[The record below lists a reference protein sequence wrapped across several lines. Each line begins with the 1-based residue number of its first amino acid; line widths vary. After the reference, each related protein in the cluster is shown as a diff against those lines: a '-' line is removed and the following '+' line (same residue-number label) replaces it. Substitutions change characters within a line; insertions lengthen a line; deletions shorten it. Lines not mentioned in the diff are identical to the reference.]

1 MDALLRLADEVGELG
16 RRLDRISAELRTY
29 TPDDVTR
36 PVPTPTPTPPPLST
50 PAPAP
55 APAPTS
61 APVSAALPTSS
72 PVPAPQPV
80 PPYAA
85 PPPHYPPYYQPYVPP
100 PKGPSLVERLG
111 RDGAG
116 SRLLAW
122 VGGAV
127 TLLGVVL
134 FLILAVQRGWLGPL
148 PRVLVGAAL
157 GCALIGVGL
166 WAHRSPNGRTGAF
179 ALAATGIAALY
190 LDAVAA
196 TTLYDFLP
204 EAGGLAV
211 GLVVAVGGLLLAA
224 RWDAVA
230 LGTAVVVGCAACAP
244 VITHGFTPEL
254 VTFLLVV
261 QIATTPVRLRKTW
274 PAVAL
279 AAGAPPLVAS
289 VVSTAQYD
297 KAEAV
302 TNAVV
307 AVAALVVGAALA
319 VVSTRRRADGQV
331 TAGLLAWAAAPA
343 LLSTVM
349 LTKWEAVTVAV
360 VVAVVMLAAWVL
372 TPLKAVAATATFVAA
387 FEATAVAFDEPARSI
402 ALMGVGALLALVALT
417 LKDRATLWGAFGFT
431 TSGALLAFYRDV
443 PPSLLVRP
451 VDGVYV
457 TALVSSLCILGVAV
471 LLPWVAATIGVLRP
485 AAENL
490 LPWLAAGVA
499 ALYGAAGVV
508 LSAVLLGVSGRS
520 GFLLGHV
527 LITVSWTV
535 AALVL
540 LLKGIGVR
548 ALRVTGLVLVGAAV
562 LKLVLFDLSALDGMA
577 RVAAF
582 LVAGL
587 ILLAAGTR
595 YARLVSGQR

>member
-1 MDALLRLADEVGELG
+1 MDALQRLADEVGELG

-29 TPDDVTR
+29 GTDEVTR
-36 PVPTPTPTPPPLST
+36 PVPAS
-50 PAPAP
+50 
-55 APAPTS
+55 
-61 APVSAALPTSS
+61 VQ
-72 PVPAPQPV
+72 VPAPVLAPV
-80 PPYAA
+80 LPSPPQA
-85 PPPHYPPYYQPYVPP
+85 PYYPPNYQPYVPP

-111 RDGAG
+111 QDGAG

-157 GCALIGVGL
+157 GCALIGVGG
-166 WAHRSPNGRTGAF
+166 WVHRSPNGRTGAF

-196 TTLYDFLP
+196 TTLYNFLP
-204 EAGGLAV
+204 ELGGLAV
-211 GLVVAVGGLLLAA
+211 GLVVVVGGLLLAA
-224 RWDAVA
+224 RWDSVV
-230 LGTAVVVGCAACAP
+230 LGTAVVVGCAVCAP
-244 VITHGFTPEL
+244 VITQGFTPEL
-254 VTFLLVV
+254 VTFLLMV
-261 QIATTPVRLRKTW
+261 QIATTPVQLRKTW

-279 AAGAPPLVAS
+279 AAGVPPLVAS
-289 VVSTAQYD
+289 VASTAQYYTPG
-297 KAEAV
+297 AV

-319 VVSTRRRADGQV
+319 VVSTLRRADDLV
-331 TAGLLAWAAAPA
+331 AINLLIWAAAPA
-343 LLSTVM
+343 LLSTFM
-349 LTKWEAVTVAV
+349 LTKWQAVTVAM
-360 VVAVVMLAAWVL
+360 VVAVVMFAAWIF
-372 TPLKAVAATATFVAA
+372 TPMKAAAATVTLVATFQ
-387 FEATAVAFDEPARSI
+387 ATVTAFDDSARSV
-402 ALMGVGALLALVALT
+402 ALMGIGALLALLAST
-417 LKDRATLWGAFGFT
+417 LKDRATLWGAFAFT
-431 TSGALLAFYRDV
+431 TAGALLAFYRDV
-443 PPSLLVRP
+443 PPSLLVQT
-451 VDGVYV
+451 VDGGYV
-457 TALVSSLCILGVAV
+457 RALVSSLCMLGVAV
-471 LLPWVAATIGVLRP
+471 LLPWVAATIGMLRP

-508 LSAVLLGVSGRS
+508 LSAVLLSLPGRS

-582 LVAGL
+582 LGAGL

-595 YARLVSGQR
+595 YARLVSAQR

>member
-1 MDALLRLADEVGELG
+1 MDALQRLADEVGELG

-29 TPDDVTR
+29 APDEVTR
-36 PVPTPTPTPPPLST
+36 PVPAPVMAP

-55 APAPTS
+55 
-61 APVSAALPTSS
+61 
-72 PVPAPQPV
+72 
-80 PPYAA
+80 YY
-85 PPPHYPPYYQPYVPP
+85 PPHYQPYVPP

-111 RDGAG
+111 QDGAG

-134 FLILAVQRGWLGPL
+134 FLVLAVQRGWLGPL

-196 TTLYDFLP
+196 TALYDFLP

-224 RWDAVA
+224 RWDSVA
-230 LGTAVVVGCAACAP
+230 LGTAVVVGCAVCAP

-254 VTFLLVV
+254 VTFLLMV
-261 QIATTPVRLRKTW
+261 QIATTPVQLRKTW
-274 PAVAL
+274 PAIAL
-279 AAGAPPLVAS
+279 AAGSAPLVAS

-307 AVAALVVGAALA
+307 AVAALVVGVALA
-319 VVSTRRRADGQV
+319 VISTLRRAGDQV
-331 TAGLLAWAAAPA
+331 AIGLLVWAAAPA

-360 VVAVVMLAAWVL
+360 VVAVVMLAAWVF
-372 TPLKAVAATATFVAA
+372 TPMKTVAATVTLVATFL
-387 FEATAVAFDEPARSI
+387 ATVIAFDESARSI
-402 ALMGVGALLALVALT
+402 ALMGIGALLALLTLT

-431 TSGALLAFYRDV
+431 TAGALLAIYRDV
-443 PPSLLVRP
+443 PPSLLVRS
-451 VDGVYV
+451 VDGGYV

-471 LLPWVAATIGVLRP
+471 LLPWVAATTGMLRP

-499 ALYGAAGVV
+499 GLYGAAGVV
-508 LSAVLLGVSGRS
+508 LSAVLLSVPGRS

-540 LLKGIGVR
+540 LLRGIGVR

-582 LVAGL
+582 LGAGL
-587 ILLAAGTR
+587 VLLAAGTR